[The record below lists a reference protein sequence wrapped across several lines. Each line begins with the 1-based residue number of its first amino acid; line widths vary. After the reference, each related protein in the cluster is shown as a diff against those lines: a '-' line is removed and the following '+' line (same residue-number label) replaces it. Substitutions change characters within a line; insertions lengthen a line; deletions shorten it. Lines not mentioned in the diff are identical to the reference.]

1 MRLSEMFDETPQYVL
16 VGKLMKQGHDVELS
30 VLEYQRDF
38 TRWHN
43 GKIIDIVHATGPNTN
58 NFLVW
63 YERTLASHGISKTIK
78 DSVRIQHAQFARLH
92 LIKINGKWT
101 LTDRKPEP
109 DDEA

>member
-1 MRLSEMFDETPQYVL
+1 MLLSEMFDETPQYVL
-16 VGKLMKQGHDVELS
+16 VGKLMKQGHDVELN

-43 GKIIDIVHATGPNTN
+43 GKIIDIVHATGPGTN

-63 YERTLASHGISKTIK
+63 YWRQHGNSGKLK
-78 DSVRIQHAQFARLH
+78 DSIRIQHHQFSRLH
-92 LIKINGKWT
+92 LYKKGDHWV